1 MGWPALTQFPPS
13 TAVAGE
19 GIAFLSVLAPGRSLL
34 QLALSWGAGLLCKS
48 GLMEVS
54 LKGTREGRGGGSLI
68 AVCSSPMPHLSS
80 SWMLQPCL
88 MLPCPLSSEGRCR
101 FS

>member
-1 MGWPALTQFPPS
+1 MNGLAGSDPVSTQHSSGGGGIHFSLFWPLAVTSPTCPFMG
-13 TAVAGE
+13 V
-19 GIAFLSVLAPGRSLL
+19 
-34 QLALSWGAGLLCKS
+34 GLLCKS

-54 LKGTREGRGGGSLI
+54 LKGTQEEGGGSLI
-68 AVCSSPMPHLSS
+68 AVCSSPMPPWSS
-80 SWMLQPCL
+80 SWMLQACL